1 MRCAVELQARKSSK
15 FLTIMKT
22 VFFINPNSTDAM
34 TDSCVETLK
43 SELPEFCQVKGIT
56 NYDGPAAIQGEK
68 DGIAAIP
75 GLLAEI
81 EKNAGCDGFIIGCFD
96 DTGLAEARLVSR
108 KPIIGI
114 GQSAFHMAA
123 LRHGKFC
130 VLTTLEVSV
139 PVIKQNIE
147 TQGFGNLCKDVMAS
161 GIPVLELENN
171 PVDAINTL
179 SECIKIIED
188 QDPDIAV
195 VLGCAGMTNVCKKL
209 QARHN
214 VYLLDPIVCSARMV
228 NAIL

>member
-1 MRCAVELQARKSSK
+1 
-15 FLTIMKT
+15 MKT
-22 VFFINPNSTDAM
+22 IAFINPNSTVAM
-34 TDSCVETLK
+34 TDSCVETLR

-56 NYDGPAAIQGEK
+56 NYDGPAAIQGEE

-75 GLLAEI
+75 GLLTEI
-81 EKNAGCDGFIIGCFD
+81 EKNHDCDGFIIGCFD
-96 DTGLAEARLVSR
+96 DTGLTEARLISR

-130 VLTTLEVSV
+130 VLTTLEISI

-147 TQGFGNLCKDVMAS
+147 AQGFSNLCKDVMAS

-171 PVDAINTL
+171 PISAAKTL
-179 SECIKIIED
+179 SECIKNIEVR
-188 QDPDIAV
+188 DPEIAV
-195 VLGCAGMTNVCKKL
+195 ILGCAGMTNVCRRL
-209 QARHN
+209 QAQHD
-214 VYLLDPIVCSARMV
+214 VYLLDPIVSSARLI

>member
-1 MRCAVELQARKSSK
+1 
-15 FLTIMKT
+15 MKT
-22 VFFINPNSTDAM
+22 VSFINPNSTDAM
-34 TDSCVETLK
+34 TDSCVETLR
-43 SELPEFCQVKGIT
+43 SELPEFCHVKGIT

-96 DTGLAEARLVSR
+96 DTGLAEARLISR

-130 VLTTLEVSV
+130 VLTTLEISI

-147 TQGFGNLCKDVMAS
+147 AQGFSNLCKDVMAS
-161 GIPVLELENN
+161 GIPVLEFENN
-171 PVDAINTL
+171 PTSAAKTL
-179 SECIKIIED
+179 SECIKSIEVR
-188 QDPDIAV
+188 DPEIAV
-195 VLGCAGMTNVCKKL
+195 ILGCAGMTNVCKQL
-209 QARHN
+209 QAQHD
-214 VYLLDPIVCSARMV
+214 VYLLDPVVSSARLI

>member
-1 MRCAVELQARKSSK
+1 
-15 FLTIMKT
+15 MKT
-22 VFFINPNSTDAM
+22 VAFINPNSTDAM
-34 TDSCVETLK
+34 TDSCVETLR

-81 EKNAGCDGFIIGCFD
+81 EKNADCDGFIIGCFD
-96 DTGLAEARLVSR
+96 DTGLAEARLISR

-123 LRHGKFC
+123 LLHGKFC
-130 VLTTLEVSV
+130 VLTTLKVSV
-139 PVIKQNIE
+139 PVIKQNIKA
-147 TQGFGNLCKDVMAS
+147 QGFGNLCKDVMAS
-161 GIPVLELENN
+161 GISVLELENN
-171 PVDAINTL
+171 PVGTISTL
-179 SECIKIIED
+179 SECIKFIEGHY
-188 QDPDIAV
+188 PNIAV
-195 VLGCAGMTNVCKKL
+195 VLGCAGMTNVSKQL

-214 VYLLDPIVCSARMV
+214 MHLLDPIVSSARMI

>member
-22 VFFINPNSTDAM
+22 VFFINPNSTAAM

>member
-1 MRCAVELQARKSSK
+1 MRQARKSNPL
-15 FLTIMKT
+15 LTIMKT
-22 VFFINPNSTDAM
+22 VSFINPNSTDAM
-34 TDSCVETLK
+34 TDNCVETLR

-56 NYDGPAAIQGEK
+56 NYSGPAAIQGEK
-68 DGIAAIP
+68 DGIAAVP

>member
-1 MRCAVELQARKSSK
+1 
-15 FLTIMKT
+15 MKT
-22 VFFINPNSTDAM
+22 IAFINPNSTVAM
-34 TDSCVETLK
+34 TDSCVETLR

-56 NYDGPAAIQGEK
+56 NYDGPAAIQGEE

-81 EKNAGCDGFIIGCFD
+81 EKNPACDGFIIGCFD
-96 DTGLAEARLVSR
+96 DTGLTEARLISR

-130 VLTTLEVSV
+130 VLTTLEISI

-147 TQGFGNLCKDVMAS
+147 AQGFSNLCKDVMAS
-161 GIPVLELENN
+161 GIPVLELEKN
-171 PVDAINTL
+171 PISAAKTL
-179 SECIKIIED
+179 SECIKSIEAR
-188 QDPDIAV
+188 DPEIAV
-195 VLGCAGMTNVCKKL
+195 VLGCAGMTNVFRQL
-209 QARHN
+209 QAQHD
-214 VYLLDPIVCSARMV
+214 VYLLDPIVSSARMI

>member
-1 MRCAVELQARKSSK
+1 
-15 FLTIMKT
+15 MKT
-22 VFFINPNSTDAM
+22 VAFINPNSTDAM
-34 TDSCVETLK
+34 TDSCVETLR

-56 NYDGPAAIQGEK
+56 NYSGPAAIQGEK

-139 PVIKQNIE
+139 PVIKQNIKA
-147 TQGFGNLCKDVMAS
+147 QGFGNLCKDVMAS

-171 PVDAINTL
+171 PVCAINTL
-179 SECIKIIED
+179 SECVKIIED

-195 VLGCAGMTNVCKKL
+195 VLGCAGMTKVCKEL

-214 VYLLDPIVCSARMV
+214 VYLLDPVVCSARMV

>member
-1 MRCAVELQARKSSK
+1 
-15 FLTIMKT
+15 
-22 VFFINPNSTDAM
+22 M

-56 NYDGPAAIQGEK
+56 NYSGPAAIQGEK

-96 DTGLAEARLVSR
+96 DTGLAEARLISR
-108 KPIIGI
+108 KPIVGI

-123 LRHGKFC
+123 LRHGMFC

-139 PVIKQNIE
+139 PVIKQNIKA
-147 TQGFGNLCKDVMAS
+147 QGFGNLCKDVMAS

-171 PVDAINTL
+171 PVGAINTL
-179 SECIKIIED
+179 SACIKIIED

-195 VLGCAGMTNVCKKL
+195 VLGCAGMTNVCKQL

>member
-1 MRCAVELQARKSSK
+1 
-15 FLTIMKT
+15 MKT
-22 VFFINPNSTDAM
+22 VAFINPNSTDAM
-34 TDSCVETLK
+34 TDSCVETLR
-43 SELPEFCQVKGIT
+43 SELPESFQVKAIT
-56 NYDGPAAIQGEK
+56 NYRGPVAIQGEK

-81 EKNAGCDGFIIGCFD
+81 EKNSDCDGFVIGCFD
-96 DTGLAEARLVSR
+96 DTGLTEARSITT

-139 PVIKQNIE
+139 PVIKQNIKA
-147 TQGFGNLCKDVMAS
+147 QGFGVLCKDVIAS

-171 PVDAINTL
+171 PVGAINIL
-179 SECIKIIED
+179 SECIKIIEV
-188 QDPDIAV
+188 QDPKIAV
-195 VLGCAGMTNVCKKL
+195 VLGCAGMTNVCERL
-209 QARHN
+209 QAQHN
-214 VYLLDPIVCSARMV
+214 LHLLDPIVSSARMV

>member
-1 MRCAVELQARKSSK
+1 
-15 FLTIMKT
+15 MKT
-22 VFFINPNSTDAM
+22 VAFINPNSTDAM
-34 TDSCVETLK
+34 TDSCVETLR
-43 SELPEFCQVKGIT
+43 SELPEFCHVKGIT

-81 EKNAGCDGFIIGCFD
+81 EKNADCDGFIIGCFD
-96 DTGLAEARLVSR
+96 DTGLAEARLISR

-130 VLTTLEVSV
+130 VLTTLEASV
-139 PVIKQNIE
+139 PVIKQNIKA
-147 TQGFGNLCKDVMAS
+147 QGFGNLCKDVIAS
-161 GIPVLELENN
+161 GIPVLELESN
-171 PVDAINTL
+171 PVGAVSTL
-179 SECIKIIED
+179 SECIKFIEGHD
-188 QDPDIAV
+188 LNIAI
-195 VLGCAGMTNVCKKL
+195 VLGCAGMTNVCKQL

-214 VYLLDPIVCSARMV
+214 VYILDPIVCSARMV

>member
-1 MRCAVELQARKSSK
+1 M
-15 FLTIMKT
+15 IMKT
-22 VFFINPNSTDAM
+22 IAFINPNSTDAM
-34 TDSCVETLK
+34 TDSCVETLR
-43 SELPEFCQVKGIT
+43 SELPEFCQVRGIT
-56 NYDGPAAIQGEK
+56 NYDGPEAIQGEK

-81 EKNAGCDGFIIGCFD
+81 EKNYDCDGFIIGCFD
-96 DTGLAEARLVSR
+96 HTGLSEARLVSR
-108 KPIIGI
+108 KPIVGI

-139 PVIKQNIE
+139 PVITQNIKA
-147 TQGFGNLCKDVMAS
+147 QGFDNLCHDVVAS

-171 PVDAINTL
+171 PVGAVDTL
-179 SECIKIIED
+179 SECIKIVETSN
-188 QDPDIAV
+188 PDVAV
-195 VLGCAGMTNVCKKL
+195 ILGCAGMTKVCKQL

-214 VYLLDPIVCSARMV
+214 VFLFDPVVCSARMA

>member
-1 MRCAVELQARKSSK
+1 
-15 FLTIMKT
+15 MKT
-22 VFFINPNSTDAM
+22 VAFINPNSTDAM
-34 TDSCVETLK
+34 TDSCVETLR
-43 SELPEFCQVKGIT
+43 SELPEFCQIKGIT

-96 DTGLAEARLVSR
+96 DTGLAEARLISR

-139 PVIKQNIE
+139 PVIKQNIKA
-147 TQGFGNLCKDVMAS
+147 QGFSNLCIDVMAS

-171 PVDAINTL
+171 PVGSINTL
-179 SECIKIIED
+179 SQCIKFIEG
-188 QDPDIAV
+188 QYPNIAV
-195 VLGCAGMTNVCKKL
+195 VLGCAGMTNVCKQL
-209 QARHN
+209 QAQHN
-214 VYLLDPIVCSARMV
+214 VYLLDPIVSSARMV
-228 NAIL
+228 NALL

>member
-1 MRCAVELQARKSSK
+1 
-15 FLTIMKT
+15 MKT
-22 VFFINPNSTDAM
+22 VAFINPNSTDAM
-34 TDSCVETLK
+34 TDTCVETLR

-81 EKNAGCDGFIIGCFD
+81 EKNADCDGFIIGCFD
-96 DTGLAEARLVSR
+96 DTGLAEARLISR

-139 PVIKQNIE
+139 PVIKQNIKA
-147 TQGFGNLCKDVMAS
+147 QGFSNLCKDVMAS
-161 GIPVLELENN
+161 GVPVLELENN
-171 PVDAINTL
+171 PVGSANTL
-179 SECIKIIED
+179 SECIKFIEGHY
-188 QDPDIAV
+188 PNIAV
-195 VLGCAGMTNVCKKL
+195 VLGCAGMTNVCKQL
-209 QARHN
+209 QAQHN
-214 VYLLDPIVCSARMV
+214 VYLLDPIVSSARMV
-228 NAIL
+228 NALL

>member
-1 MRCAVELQARKSSK
+1 MI
-15 FLTIMKT
+15 TIS
-22 VFFINPNSTDAM
+22 FINPNSTDAM
-34 TDSCVETLK
+34 TNSCVETLR

-56 NYDGPAAIQGEK
+56 NHDGPAAIQGEK

-96 DTGLAEARLVSR
+96 DTGLAEARLISR

-130 VLTTLEVSV
+130 VLTTLGVSV
-139 PVIKQNIE
+139 PIIKQNIRN
-147 TQGFGNLCKDVMAS
+147 QGFGNLCKDVMAS

-171 PVDAINTL
+171 PVSAVNTL
-179 SECIKIIED
+179 SECIKVIED

-195 VLGCAGMTNVCKKL
+195 VLGCAGMTNVCKQL
-209 QARHN
+209 QTRHN

>member
-1 MRCAVELQARKSSK
+1 MR
-15 FLTIMKT
+15 TIA
-22 VFFINPNSTDAM
+22 FINPNSTVAM
-34 TDSCVETLK
+34 TDSCVETLR

-56 NYDGPAAIQGEK
+56 NYDGPAAIQGEE

-75 GLLAEI
+75 GLLTEI
-81 EKNAGCDGFIIGCFD
+81 EKNSACDGFIIGCFD
-96 DTGLAEARLVSR
+96 DTGLAEARLISR

-130 VLTTLEVSV
+130 VLTTLEISI

-147 TQGFGNLCKDVMAS
+147 AQGFSNLCKDVMAS

-171 PVDAINTL
+171 PISAAKTL
-179 SECIKIIED
+179 SECIKSIEVR
-188 QDPDIAV
+188 DPEIAV
-195 VLGCAGMTNVCKKL
+195 VLGCAGMTNVYRRL
-209 QARHN
+209 QAQHD
-214 VYLLDPIVCSARMV
+214 VYLLDPIVSSARMI